1 MATIVNSP
9 KVDVAIDI
17 RIAMVRS
24 IYPGVGLF
32 EISFD

>member
-9 KVDVAIDI
+9 KIDVASDI
-17 RIAMVRS
+17 RVAMVRS

-32 EISFD
+32 KIGFV

>member
-9 KVDVAIDI
+9 KIDVASDI

-32 EISFD
+32 KIGFD